1 MTTLGTTEEVKRE
14 TDEYGHET
22 AEELGHEYVPP
33 YAPPLKTAGT
43 GPRLLRLETL
53 SVSALECGAE
63 GWLVL
68 LESARALV
76 RLQVDV
82 LPLMHEDAF
91 ALIVPSLTL
100 VLPLPNG
107 GTDNEGVE
115 RETPARNPSRDSKGK
130 GRATDDVDQQGE
142 EEEEEYKEVPI
153 EQRGIRIP

>member
-22 AEELGHEYVPP
+22 AEGLGHEYVPR
-33 YAPPLKTAGT
+33 
-43 GPRLLRLETL
+43 PRLLRLETL